1 VLLICWE
8 QRQKMISRFKRV
20 GCLVVLLLGG
30 CSEPQGYALL
40 DGGRIDLLTEDS
52 LVFVNYWAVW
62 CAPCIVEMPEL
73 YEFSEEH
80 ATQVRVLGVNYDG
93 PDAETLRRDADTLG
107 VQIELLVEDPQ
118 FDLGYARPEVLP
130 TTVILRQGE
139 LLETLVGPQTIQ
151 SLEERLDWWTNN

>member
-1 VLLICWE
+1 
-8 QRQKMISRFKRV
+8 
-20 GCLVVLLLGG
+20 
-30 CSEPQGYALL
+30 
-40 DGGRIDLLTEDS
+40 
-52 LVFVNYWAVW
+52 
-62 CAPCIVEMPEL
+62 MPEL